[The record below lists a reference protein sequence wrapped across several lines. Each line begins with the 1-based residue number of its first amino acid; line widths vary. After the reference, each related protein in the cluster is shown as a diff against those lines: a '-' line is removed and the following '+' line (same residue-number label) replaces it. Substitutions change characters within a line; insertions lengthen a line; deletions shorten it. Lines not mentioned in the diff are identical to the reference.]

1 MSLTTHELGFESL
14 DEVKAADA
22 LCVFVAED
30 ERPLE
35 GAAGFADWRLCGGLS
50 RALRGGFFI
59 GAQDDC
65 LLMPSRGRIAMRR
78 IFVIG
83 IGLARELDADRLGR
97 ALARAARV
105 LRLAKVEGVALD
117 VPGARTLAESTRA
130 AALLNQF
137 IPEFRG
143 GQVAVLSDKG
153 LLRLLSSS
161 MRPRNSG

>member
-1 MSLTTHELGFESL
+1 VSLTTHELGFESL

-143 GQVAVLSDKG
+143 GHVAVLSDKG
-153 LLRLLSSS
+153 LLRLLSGS
-161 MRPRNSG
+161 MRSGNSG